1 MYLPL
6 NYGDFPAKLHVRSWG
21 VETRYYKSQ
30 STLHRST
37 PHTPGVV
44 GWEGTKVAIVE
55 RQALWRETKAR
66 DLGVGF
72 KRPVDSGE
80 SRG

>member
-6 NYGDFPAKLHVRSWG
+6 RMVIFQRNSMFVFGEWRQDITSLNPPVY
-21 VETRYYKSQ
+21 
-30 STLHRST
+30 RST

-80 SRG
+80 SRV